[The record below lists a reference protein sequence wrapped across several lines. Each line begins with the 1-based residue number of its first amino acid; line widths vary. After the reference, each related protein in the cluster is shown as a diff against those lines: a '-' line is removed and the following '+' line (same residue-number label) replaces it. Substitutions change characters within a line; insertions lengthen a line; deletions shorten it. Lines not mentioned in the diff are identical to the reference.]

1 MNRTNINQPVT
12 ITAIAFREQHGLSAV
27 PKRME
32 FDGNIYTFQDSGL
45 QYLIKK
51 GERKTRILDMTDG
64 LASFRL
70 RSDDE
75 TTWTLVSI
83 TQ

>member
-1 MNRTNINQPVT
+1 MNRTTINKPVA
-12 ITAIAFREQHGLSAV
+12 ITAVSFRGRQGLSAV
-27 PKRME
+27 PRRME
-32 FDGNIYTFQDSGL
+32 FDGNIYTFQDAGL

-51 GERKTRILDMTDG
+51 GAQRTRILDLTDG

-70 RSDDE
+70 RSEDE

>member
-1 MNRTNINQPVT
+1 MNRTTINKPVN
-12 ITAIAFREQHGLSAV
+12 ITAVAFRSGQGLSAV

-70 RSDDE
+70 RSEDE